1 MSEPRFKPGDRV
13 YHIGAKLVPAG
24 EYEIDRYCGNFFR
37 DSLGE
42 SGNYYRLVGITDCI
56 VSEVNLC
63 YLEEYVDQDACA
75 APDLSAL
82 FGGEK

>member
-1 MSEPRFKPGDRV
+1 MNAPRFKPGDRV

-24 EYEIDRYCGNFFR
+24 EYEIERYCGDFSNSFR
-37 DSLGE
+37 E
-42 SGNYYRLVGITDCI
+42 YNHYYRLVGIIDCI
-56 VSEVNLC
+56 VSEANLC
-63 YLEEYVDQDACA
+63 NLEEYVDQDTCA

>member
-24 EYEIDRYCGNFFR
+24 EYELERYSGNFSN
-37 DSLGE
+37 SLGE
-42 SGNYYRLVGITDCI
+42 SNHYYRLIGTTDCI
-56 VSEVNLC
+56 VSEANLRRP
-63 YLEEYVDQDACA
+63 EEYVDQDACA

>member
-24 EYEIDRYCGNFFR
+24 EYEIERYAGNYR
-37 DSLGE
+37 DSLGD
-42 SGNYYRLVGITDCI
+42 NHYYRLIGTTYCI
-56 VSEVNLC
+56 VSEANLRRP
-63 YLEEYVDQDACA
+63 EEHVDQDTCA

-82 FGGEK
+82 FGGA